1 MFTREVSSN
10 SNIVTTN
17 NKLEGLLGGGNEK
30 LRVKWQF
37 LFKGYSH
44 SGEIMSLLP
53 QHMHIVVNFPSNS
66 NTVVS
71 AMPLPYLTH
80 AFQVEGPHCNVVVT
94 QTVIDLV

>member
-1 MFTREVSSN
+1 
-10 SNIVTTN
+10 
-17 NKLEGLLGGGNEK
+17 
-30 LRVKWQF
+30 
-37 LFKGYSH
+37 
-44 SGEIMSLLP
+44 MSLLP